1 MLIDGLRIDR
11 AEYGVYR
18 PAFDN
23 HVYRDVH
30 LSNTGSE
37 PFNRGM
43 DDASAQNGSFTVDGL
58 TIEDLRGGNQGHPVV
73 HMTDNNLS
81 GGAESHFRNVVW
93 KSEDGRRPVFNRGG
107 SLRVDPYV
115 ARGVPYFV
123 HDYFGP
129 GRHAKIVSTK
139 AKDLLADGNQYRAL
153 PPLTGDESAV
163 AEVGGVAWPELLADL
178 DDVPPA
184 TIVVSARRENERLV
198 VRGVSHDNGEIVS
211 ILVNDNEARIVSR
224 AAGVCDW
231 EAALEATA
239 DGKIVAYAKDASGNV
254 ERTAHRLDAS
264 GETAE

>member
-1 MLIDGLRIDR
+1 
-11 AEYGVYR
+11 VY
-18 PAFDN
+18 
-23 HVYRDVH
+23 

-43 DDASAQNGSFTVDGL
+43 DDASAQTGSFTVDGL
-58 TIEDLRGGNQGHPVV
+58 TIGDLRGGNQGHPVV

-81 GGAESHFRNVVW
+81 GDAESHFRNVVW

-115 ARGVPYFV
+115 PHGVPYFV

-139 AKDLLADGNQYRAL
+139 AKDLLADGNRYRAL

-163 AEVGGVAWPELLADL
+163 AEVGEVAWPELLAAV

-184 TIVVSARRENERLV
+184 TLVISSRRENDRLV

-211 ILVNDNEARIVSR
+211 ILVNDLEARIVSR

-231 EAALEATA
+231 EASLEPAA

-254 ERTAHRLDAS
+254 EQTAHRLNAAD
-264 GETAE
+264 ETE